1 MPEGPLARAHPVRPA
16 VPAASPSRARRGAFT
31 RLRALILL
39 ALLVS
44 PAAGHDVPGE
54 MRVHAFLKPE
64 GQRLHVLVRLPLA
77 LLLNLSLPKRGP
89 GYIDLAHVE
98 DGLSRAIAAT
108 DQDLEFFEDG
118 RRLPLARGTARISPP
133 SDRSFESYEKAR
145 ALLAGPRLPEATDVF
160 WNQGYFDASLE
171 YEIRSPRSTLAL
183 DFHVSPGRGARLK
196 LDLRT
201 ISADGAVR
209 AFELPTGAGEIV
221 LDPRWYQ
228 AAWSFVRSGFAHI
241 LDGPDHLLFLL
252 CLILPFR
259 RIDWS
264 LAGMITSFTVAHS
277 VTLIAAAY
285 GLVPSGAWFPP
296 LVETLIAVSI
306 LYTAVENVVRPSP
319 RGRWVVS
326 GLFGLV
332 HGFGFSFLLK
342 SQLQFAGSHLLASL
356 LAFNVGIELG
366 QLLAL
371 AVAMP
376 VLLLLSR
383 IGPGKERLVTVI
395 ASLVVAHT
403 AWHWLSER
411 AEALKKEAWPLPEA
425 ATPGALARLGL
436 VAAAVAGVVWL
447 AVRSWRRRAGSP
459 LAPDGDARPAA
470 EEP

>member
-1 MPEGPLARAHPVRPA
+1 MLEHPSARARPVRPA
-16 VPAASPSRARRGAFT
+16 VPSAARARPWRGAFT
-31 RLRALILL
+31 GLWALL
-39 ALLVS
+39 AAALLAT

-145 ALLAGPRLPEATDVF
+145 ALLAGPRLSEATDVF

-183 DFHVSPGRGARLK
+183 DFHVSPGRGDRLK

-201 ISADGAVR
+201 LSADGVVR
-209 AFELPTGAGEIV
+209 AYELPTGAGEVV
-221 LDPRWYQ
+221 LDPRWHQ

-252 CLILPFR
+252 CLVLPFR

-285 GLVPSGAWFPP
+285 GLVPSGAWFPA

-306 LYTAVENVVRPSP
+306 LYTALENVVRPSP

-342 SQLQFAGSHLLASL
+342 SQLQFAGSHLLVSL

-376 VLLLLSR
+376 VLLLLARSGSGR
-383 IGPGKERLVTVI
+383 DRLVTVI
-395 ASLVVAHT
+395 VSLVVVHT
-403 AWHWLSER
+403 AWHWLTER
-411 AEALKKEAWPLPEA
+411 AEALKKEAWPIPDA
-425 ATPGALARLGL
+425 ASPGALARLGL
-436 VAAAVAGVVWL
+436 LAVLVGGLVWL
-447 AVRSWRRRAGSP
+447 AVRHWRRRAGRA
-459 LAPDGDARPAA
+459 LVPDGNTGPAA
-470 EEP
+470 GEP